1 MITIIDNIVL
11 GLREPACNI
20 FQWSCTL
27 FLRL

>member
-1 MITIIDNIVL
+1 L

-20 FQWSCTL
+20 FQWSCTDL